1 MGSDP
6 FGLQVKRKRDLAHL
20 GFDAEEGDSS
30 FMVMTWPSLFF
41 FFFLIFLVVKLI
53 LILSGMY

>member
-30 FMVMTWPSLFF
+30 FMVMTWPSLFSF
-41 FFFLIFLVVKLI
+41 FFFNIFG
-53 LILSGMY
+53 S

>member
-6 FGLQVKRKRDLAHL
+6 FGLEVKRKRDLAHL

-30 FMVMTWPSLFF
+30 FMVMTWPSHFYFF
-41 FFFLIFLVVKLI
+41 KNIFG
-53 LILSGMY
+53 S

>member
-6 FGLQVKRKRDLAHL
+6 FGFELKRKRAHL

-30 FMVMTWPSLFF
+30 FMVMTWPSHFYF
-41 FFFLIFLVVKLI
+41 VFKYFW
-53 LILSGMY
+53 

>member
-6 FGLQVKRKRDLAHL
+6 FGLEVKRKRAHL

-30 FMVMTWPSLFF
+30 FMVMTCL
-41 FFFLIFLVVKLI
+41 LIFI
-53 LILSGMY
+53 LFLNIFGS